1 MERASAP
8 APIALAL
15 PATYVKTPDC
25 PGCLAVSVTLRPDGS
40 FLSREQLGAAEFYD
54 FGRWRLAG
62 GTLELTGGRDERRYL
77 LAALQRAPQVEPL
90 RGPFRLVGHYDG
102 VSFMECRTGA
112 RWEFTDNRLAATL
125 KRQLQERDAN
135 PAMVALDAQID
146 GAPERLRLV
155 RPGTFLST
163 RTCP

>member
-1 MERASAP
+1 M
-8 APIALAL
+8 PIALAL

-102 VSFMECRTGA
+102 SSFKECRTGN

-125 KRQLQERDAN
+125 KRQLEERDTN

-146 GAPERLRLV
+146 GAPERLRLI